1 MARHPWAVPTMAG
14 RPLLMAQADPVVPRT
29 TTAPADPVVLPGTTT
44 GPADPVVLPGTG
56 TAPADPVALPGTTA
70 RADPVAPANG
80 MGIPSVATS
89 TGSRGETDPHLGDG
103 VSRRG
108 RPGADRS
115 RRPEG
120 HG

>member
-1 MARHPWAVPTMAG
+1 MARHRWAVPTMALRRLVVARAG
-14 RPLLMAQADPVVPRT
+14 PVVPRT
-29 TTAPADPVVLPGTTT
+29 GT
-44 GPADPVVLPGTG
+44 GPADPVVLPGIG
-56 TAPADPVALPGTTA
+56 TAPADLVVLPGTTA